1 MSSKTAK
8 NSVLHKS
15 IIQISPYFIHN
26 EKPITRE
33 DSMQQAVIY
42 LRLSRD
48 DGVQF
53 AESESISSQRMLL
66 RQFAAAH
73 DLQITAE
80 YVDDG
85 ISGMRWE
92 RPAFQALLTAI
103 ENGFVHTVL
112 VKDLSRL
119 SRDYLRIGA
128 LLEQWLPLHGARLIA
143 VSDGV
148 DTAYST
154 PSNDFSPIRALLNDW
169 YARDISRKVRA
180 ALRAR
185 RNAGICTLAT
195 VPYGYMR
202 GGESLLPDP
211 NTAQNVL
218 RIFSLCGSGL
228 HCTAIAAE
236 LNDSHIPAPRGTV
249 WRDETVRRMLKN
261 TVYCGELRLGVT
273 EKRSYKSPGR
283 IVLPPQAA
291 VTVSVPALVSRTEF
305 DLAQQMLARS
315 VHRRQPQHWLSGR
328 VFCAQ
333 CGSRMTV
340 SGTPPRLIC
349 AGRRRKNGCTNPSCA
364 VRGLLDDLLPAL
376 KAAGFP
382 DAAAILPLSVVK
394 IDLSAETA
402 AVSLRYAEPCRIRQ
416 SAR

>member
-1 MSSKTAK
+1 MSSETAK
-8 NSVLHKS
+8 NGVLHKPKKH
-15 IIQISPYFIHN
+15 INPFFMHY
-26 EKPITRE
+26 ERPIAQE
-33 DSMQQAVIY
+33 GSMQQAVIY

-48 DGVQF
+48 DGAQF
-53 AESESISSQRMLL
+53 TESESISSQRMLL
-66 RQFAAAH
+66 RQYAAAH
-73 DLQITAE
+73 NLRITCE

-85 ISGMRWE
+85 ISGMRWD
-92 RPAFQALLTAI
+92 RPGFQALLTAI
-103 ENGFVHTVL
+103 ENGFVRTVL

-119 SRDYLRIGA
+119 SRDYLRIGS

-148 DTAYST
+148 DTAFST

-169 YARDISRKVRA
+169 YARDISRKVRT

-185 RNAGICTLAT
+185 RNAGICTIAT

-202 GGESLLPDP
+202 GGGSLLPDP
-211 NTAQNVL
+211 DTAQTVR
-218 RIFSLCGSGL
+218 RIFSLCCNGA
-228 HCTAIAAE
+228 HCTSIAAE
-236 LNDSHIPAPRGTV
+236 LNSAQIPAPRGAV

-273 EKRSYKSPGR
+273 EKRSYKAPGR
-283 IVLPPQAA
+283 IALPPQAA
-291 VTVSVPALVSRTEF
+291 VTVPVPALVSRAQF
-305 DLAQQMLARS
+305 DLAQQHLARGA
-315 VHRRQPQHWLSGR
+315 HRRQPRHWLSGR

-340 SGTPPRLIC
+340 SGAPPRLIC

-364 VRGLLDDLLPAL
+364 VDGLLPDLSDSL

-382 DAAAILPLSVVK
+382 DSPAALQLAVTRIE
-394 IDLSAETA
+394 LSADIA
-402 AVSLRYAEPCRIRQ
+402 DVSLRYAEP
-416 SAR
+416 